1 MPEQENETLR
11 KRKILV
17 IDDNELNVKLVRG
30 LLKIKSA
37 HVLEALDAETGIRLA
52 QADPPDLILMDIQ
65 LPGIDGLQ
73 ATELIKQDPNLKSIP
88 VIALTSYA
96 MRGDKEKALKA
107 GCCDYI
113 SKPIDTQ
120 SFLEQID
127 QYL

>member
-1 MPEQENETLR
+1 MR

-17 IDDNELNVKLVRG
+17 IDDNELNVKQVRG

>member
-1 MPEQENETLR
+1 MMPKQTV
-11 KRKILV
+11 LV

-37 HVLEALDAETGIRLA
+37 HVVEALDAETGIQLA
-52 QADPPDLILMDIQ
+52 HDNLPDLILMDIQ
-65 LPGIDGLQ
+65 LPGMDGLQ
-73 ATELIKQDPNLKSIP
+73 ATKLIKQDPSLKSIP

-113 SKPIDTQ
+113 SKPIDTK

-127 QYL
+127 KYID